1 MVKQKVTYINFDGE
15 EITETIRFN
24 LTKAEL
30 MRLEAR
36 SEGGLSARLDRIQK
50 AMAKEK
56 EETKSEEIQDPRL
69 KKEIFDF
76 FEEVI
81 ESSFGIVRNGMF
93 VKDKDATSQFMASE
107 AYSELLLSLLSGG
120 ESAAAEFIRGIMPPV
135 KQEVIPSADH

>member
-36 SEGGLSARLDRIQK
+36 SEGGLSARLDKIQK
-50 AMAKEK
+50 AMARER
-56 EETKSEEIQDPRL
+56 EETESEEIRDPLL

-81 ESSFGIVRNGMF
+81 ESSYGIVRNGMF

-120 ESAAAEFIRGIMPPV
+120 ESTAAAFIQGIMPPV
-135 KQEVIPSADH
+135 KQEVAHDANH